1 MENREYNC
9 NYKFDA
15 NTMTDEDAFE
25 VVKSYLKDMYDV
37 KGFFLPRSFFVV
49 WKCKTVQNVKFI
61 VGTTLNN
68 NIYELTLNG
77 DKNELYVDEYRKAN
91 KVILKLDK

>member
-1 MENREYNC
+1 MKNRECNC

-15 NTMTDEDAFE
+15 NTMTDEDALK
-25 VVKSYLKDMYDV
+25 VVEDYYRDEYNV
-37 KGFFLPRSFFVV
+37 IGFFLPRSFFVV

-68 NIYELTLNG
+68 SIYELTLNG